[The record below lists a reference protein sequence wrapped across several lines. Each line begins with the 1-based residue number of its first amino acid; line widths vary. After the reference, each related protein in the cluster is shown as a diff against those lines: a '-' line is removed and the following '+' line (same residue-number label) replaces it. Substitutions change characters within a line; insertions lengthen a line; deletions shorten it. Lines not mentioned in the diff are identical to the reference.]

1 MKTVVVPMD
10 DRPPN
15 YQLVSKIA
23 DLNCLEIELP
33 DKNLLGRYL
42 RPGNCEELARWMLS
56 READRFIVSVDMLS
70 YGGLIASREDGIST
84 RTAIDRLSSVRELR
98 RRFPN
103 AEILLSSIVRRASVS
118 VSSAGSKEL
127 WTMLNNYLWL
137 SGNER
142 IKEAEAV
149 EDELPRGFVGRY
161 RELRLRNHEVNKECL
176 KLVKAGCA
184 DILVL
189 AQEDT
194 FQHGP
199 QERELAILED
209 MAKDYV
215 IDDRIFIHNG
225 ADEVIQEML
234 SYRRDQEYPIE
245 VIYDSPET
253 REKIMDFED
262 REFGKNVESHMK
274 FLGMRQSSGS
284 STGILVAGT
293 KIDNSIEALKNL
305 SERKQRVFILDVFC
319 ANGSSHSFVD
329 AYLGLDLKNIWGYS
343 AWNTASN
350 SLGTLL
356 SLAATSSSWEV
367 ERKAF
372 TEFYISRLLDDHLYQ
387 GILRNTLER
396 MVDESGGD
404 IYKVSKSKGLFED
417 FRDNLFM
424 PKAEEFLDRFIRGRK
439 LDIFDFSSSE
449 NRISIEKFILPWD
462 RTFECEIE
470 VMIR

>member
-56 READRFIVSVDMLS
+56 READRFIISIDMLS
-70 YGGLIASREDGIST
+70 YGGLIASREEGISVE
-84 RTAIDRLSSVRELR
+84 TALARLRSVRELR
-98 RRFPN
+98 RRLPN
-103 AEILLSSIVRRASVS
+103 AEIFLSSIVRRASVS

-127 WTMLNNYLWL
+127 WTMLNRYLWL
-137 SGNER
+137 SGQGKIE
-142 IKEAEAV
+142 EV
-149 EDELPRGFVGRY
+149 ESVENDLPRGFICRY

-176 KLVKAGCA
+176 KLVKSGCA
-184 DILVL
+184 DLLVL

-194 FQHGP
+194 FRHGP
-199 QERELAILED
+199 QERELDILEGI
-209 MAKDYV
+209 AKDFG
-215 IDDRIFIHNG
+215 IEDRVFIHNG

-234 SYRRDQEYPIE
+234 SYRQDQEYPVE

-274 FLGMRQSSGS
+274 LLGMRQSSSS

-293 KIDNSIEALKNL
+293 KIDDSIEALKNL
-305 SERKQRVFILDVFC
+305 SKRKKRVFILDVFC
-319 ANGSSHSFVD
+319 ANGSNPPFVD
-329 AYLGLDLKNIWGYS
+329 AYLGLELKNIWGYS

-356 SLAATSSSWEV
+356 SLAATSSSCEV
-367 ERKAF
+367 KKKAF
-372 TEFYISRLLDDHLYQ
+372 AEFYISRLLDDHLYQ
-387 GILRNTLER
+387 GILRINLER
-396 MVDESGGD
+396 MVSESGGD

-424 PKAEEFLDRFIRGRK
+424 PKAEEFLDKFIRGRK

-449 NRISIEKFILPWD
+449 IRISIEKFILPWD

>member
-149 EDELPRGFVGRY
+149 EAELPRGFVGRY

-184 DILVL
+184 DLLVL

-215 IDDRIFIHNG
+215 IDDRVFIHNG

-234 SYRRDQEYPIE
+234 SYRRDQ
-245 VIYDSPET
+245 
-253 REKIMDFED
+253 
-262 REFGKNVESHMK
+262 
-274 FLGMRQSSGS
+274 
-284 STGILVAGT
+284 
-293 KIDNSIEALKNL
+293 
-305 SERKQRVFILDVFC
+305 
-319 ANGSSHSFVD
+319 
-329 AYLGLDLKNIWGYS
+329 
-343 AWNTASN
+343 
-350 SLGTLL
+350 
-356 SLAATSSSWEV
+356 
-367 ERKAF
+367 
-372 TEFYISRLLDDHLYQ
+372 
-387 GILRNTLER
+387 
-396 MVDESGGD
+396 
-404 IYKVSKSKGLFED
+404 
-417 FRDNLFM
+417 
-424 PKAEEFLDRFIRGRK
+424 
-439 LDIFDFSSSE
+439 
-449 NRISIEKFILPWD
+449 
-462 RTFECEIE
+462 
-470 VMIR
+470 